1 MKNEKFDARSQNT
14 LVAIRSSIL
23 ELLQKK
29 RLQEITIAEVCRS
42 AHINRGTFYHHYFDI
57 YDAYESIEDEFFEE
71 ISVRLSSV
79 DVSRLEQSFF
89 QEILEFISEHCA
101 FTLFIYTN
109 NGKNSLLT
117 RLIDYVKN
125 KYIRDYSGTLSATPR
140 EHGSKKLLPTGST
153 VRWRSSSIGSRAA
166 LSEEAGLLAAEIV
179 RFNQYVVSGFLEN
192 SMNMSENQ
200 T

>member
-1 MKNEKFDARSQNT
+1 MAS
-14 LVAIRSSIL
+14 
-23 ELLQKK
+23 
-29 RLQEITIAEVCRS
+29 RL
-42 AHINRGTFYHHYFDI
+42 HYFDI

-79 DVSRLEQSFF
+79 DVSRLELSFF

-125 KYIRDYSGTLSATPR
+125 KYIRDYSARFPQL
-140 EHGSKKLLPTGST
+140 
-153 VRWRSSSIGSRAA
+153 SRARIEKTFTYGINGSMA
-166 LSEEAGLLAAEIV
+166 VIIDWLKSGSLEEAGLLAAEIV

-200 T
+200 TWLKYKKIIKKYELTVVYLFDRI

>member
-1 MKNEKFDARSQNT
+1 MMKNEKFDARSQNT

-79 DVSRLEQSFF
+79 DVSRL
-89 QEILEFISEHCA
+89 
-101 FTLFIYTN
+101 
-109 NGKNSLLT
+109 
-117 RLIDYVKN
+117 
-125 KYIRDYSGTLSATPR
+125 
-140 EHGSKKLLPTGST
+140 
-153 VRWRSSSIGSRAA
+153 
-166 LSEEAGLLAAEIV
+166 
-179 RFNQYVVSGFLEN
+179 
-192 SMNMSENQ
+192 
-200 T
+200 

>member
-79 DVSRLEQSFF
+79 DVSRLELSFF
-89 QEILEFISEHCA
+89 QEILEFISEYCA

-125 KYIRDYSGTLSATPR
+125 KYIRDYSARFPQL
-140 EHGSKKLLPTGST
+140 
-153 VRWRSSSIGSRAA
+153 SRARIEKTFTYGINGA
-166 LSEEAGLLAAEIV
+166 MAVIIDWLKSGSPEEAGLLAAEIV

>member
-79 DVSRLEQSFF
+79 DVSRLELSFF

-125 KYIRDYSGTLSATPR
+125 KYSAIIPHAFRNSR

-166 LSEEAGLLAAEIV
+166 LSKK
-179 RFNQYVVSGFLEN
+179 QGFLPPK
-192 SMNMSENQ
+192 SCVSTNMS
-200 T
+200 

>member
-1 MKNEKFDARSQNT
+1 MTHGRK
-14 LVAIRSSIL
+14 IRS
-23 ELLQKK
+23 LQSDLRYWNFYKKK

-57 YDAYESIEDEFFEE
+57 YDAYENIEDEFFEE

-79 DVSRLEQSFF
+79 DVSRLELSFF
-89 QEILEFISEHCA
+89 QEILEFISEHSA

-125 KYIRDYSGTLSATPR
+125 KYIRDYSARFPQL
-140 EHGSKKLLPTGST
+140 
-153 VRWRSSSIGSRAA
+153 SRARIEKIFTYGINGSMA
-166 LSEEAGLLAAEIV
+166 VIIDWLKSGSPEEAGLLAAEIV
-179 RFNQYVVSGFLEN
+179 RFNQYVVGGFLKN
-192 SMNMSENQ
+192 SMNRPENQ

>member
-1 MKNEKFDARSQNT
+1 MFKVKEFIEQMKGN
-14 LVAIRSSIL
+14 VL

-79 DVSRLEQSFF
+79 DVSRLELSFF

-125 KYIRDYSGTLSATPR
+125 KYIRDYSARFPQL
-140 EHGSKKLLPTGST
+140 
-153 VRWRSSSIGSRAA
+153 SRARIEKTFTYGINGSMA
-166 LSEEAGLLAAEIV
+166 VIIDWLKSGSLEEAGLLAAEIV

>member
-1 MKNEKFDARSQNT
+1 MMKNEKFDARSQNT

-79 DVSRLEQSFF
+79 DVSRLELSFF

-125 KYIRDYSGTLSATPR
+125 KYIRDYSARFPQL
-140 EHGSKKLLPTGST
+140 
-153 VRWRSSSIGSRAA
+153 SRARIEKIFTYGINGSMA
-166 LSEEAGLLAAEIV
+166 VIIDWLKSGSPEEAGLLAAEIV
-179 RFNQYVVSGFLEN
+179 RFNQYVVGGFLEN